1 MEGSSPQ
8 LSSYS
13 TLLVERNGPVGWLI
27 FNRPAAGN
35 SMDAVMLDELE
46 EAWRELNEDPA
57 VRVIVNTGEGD
68 AFQTGLDVGQ
78 LSRDPDALRKQSGRT
93 RRAELRLTG
102 WHNDV
107 WKPVITAVNG
117 ICAGG
122 GLHFVADADIV
133 MASSSASFL
142 DTHVSVG
149 QVAAFELIGLAR
161 RMPFEAVLRMALVGR
176 HERMPADRAL
186 ALGMISQVVDPPER
200 LREEAQALAEKIA
213 RNSPAAMAATK
224 RALWG
229 ALERGLTDACKAGAA
244 ELVSMWGH
252 PDQTEGPLAFAEK
265 REPEWASPSGE
276 SLPGT

>member
-46 EAWRELNEDPA
+46 EAWRDLDADPA
-57 VRVIVNTGEGD
+57 VRVIVNTGEGA
-68 AFQTGLDVGQ
+68 AFQTGLDVVE

-133 MASSSASFL
+133 LASSSASFL

-176 HERMPADRAL
+176 HERMSADRAL
-186 ALGMISQVVDPPER
+186 SLGMISQVVDPPER

>member
-1 MEGSSPQ
+1 

-35 SMDAVMLDELE
+35 SMDAAMLDELE
-46 EAWRELNEDPA
+46 EAWGELNADPA

-68 AFQTGLDVGQ
+68 AFQTGLDVVE
-78 LSRDPDALRKQSGRT
+78 LSRNPDALRKQSGRT

-176 HERMPADRAL
+176 HERMSADRAL

-229 ALERGLTDACKAGAA
+229 ALEQGLTDACKAGAA

-276 SLPGT
+276 SLPRT